1 MNVKKLVMSAIA
13 GFVVMFII
21 SGLWYMVLMKGYYN
35 NQFADVYRPEFKM
48 VWIVIG
54 YLVWAFLMAY
64 IYPIG
69 YKGGPPVKEGL
80 KFGILVGLI
89 SVLPIGL
96 VLYGAHTV
104 PLTGTLVDAIYH
116 VVEKGIGG
124 IVIGV
129 VYGNITESTS

>member
-13 GFVVMFII
+13 GFVAMFII

-35 NQFADVYRPEFKM
+35 DQFADVYRPEFKM

-104 PLTGTLVDAIYH
+104 PLTGTLVH
-116 VVEKGIGG
+116 GSKTK
-124 IVIGV
+124 
-129 VYGNITESTS
+129 N

>member
-13 GFVVMFII
+13 GFIVMFII
-21 SGLWYMVLMKGYYN
+21 SGLWYLVLMKGYYN
-35 NQFADVYRPEFKM
+35 DQFADVNRPEFKM

-80 KFGILVGLI
+80 KFGILIGLI

>member
-13 GFVVMFII
+13 GFIVMFII

-35 NQFADVYRPEFKM
+35 DQFADVYRPEFKM

-129 VYGNITESTS
+129 VYGNITEL

>member
-21 SGLWYMVLMKGYYN
+21 SGLWYLVLMKGYYN
-35 NQFADVYRPEFKM
+35 DQFADVNRPEFKM

-89 SVLPIGL
+89 SVLPISL

-124 IVIGV
+124 IVIGI